1 MVLMSATQI
10 ELPPKAEAERL
21 YRGASLDQRRLERR
35 AQLIEAAIG
44 VYGERGYRNATV
56 KAVCQAAGLT
66 ERYFY
71 ESFKGSEALLGA
83 SFEQVM
89 VHLLAR
95 MGDAADTGGADPVAR
110 ARAALAAYYS
120 VLRENPPGARV
131 FLVEIFGVSP
141 QVDCLLRKAL
151 KDMAAVLLQ
160 RDVAAGDLV
169 AAGAIGSVIQ
179 IALDWIASDYAA
191 PLEQA
196 VETAL
201 GFCRAALA

>member
-1 MVLMSATQI
+1 MHAMSTTQI
-10 ELPPKAEAERL
+10 ELPPRADAARL

-71 ESFKGSEALLGA
+71 ESFKGSEALLAA

-95 MGDAADTGGADPVAR
+95 MGEAAETGGADPLSR
-110 ARAALAAYYS
+110 ARAALFAYYA

-141 QVDCLLRKAL
+141 QVDDLLRKAL
-151 KDMAAVLLQ
+151 RDMAGVLLH
-160 RDVAAGDLV
+160 RRVDVGDLV
-169 AAGAIGSVIQ
+169 AAGAIGAVIQ
-179 IALDWIASDYAA
+179 IALDWIASDYRT
-191 PLEQA
+191 PLDEA

-201 GFCRAALA
+201 GFCRAALG

>member
-1 MVLMSATQI
+1 MSTTQI
-10 ELPPKAEAERL
+10 EAPTRL

-44 VYGERGYRNATV
+44 VYGETGYRNATV

-71 ESFKGSEALLGA
+71 ESFKGSEALLAAGFA
-83 SFEQVM
+83 QVM
-89 VHLLAR
+89 VQLIER
-95 MGDAADTGGADPVAR
+95 MTEAAETGGADPVAR
-110 ARAALAAYYS
+110 ARACLTAYYT

-141 QVDCLLRKAL
+141 EVDALLRKAL
-151 KDMAAVLLQ
+151 KDMASVLLH
-160 RDVAAGDLV
+160 REVGSADLAAS
-169 AAGAIGSVIQ
+169 GAIGGVIQ
-179 IALDWIASDYAA
+179 IALDWIASDYRAD
-191 PLEQA
+191 LEDA

-201 GFCRAALA
+201 AFCKPALA